1 MKYLSILSFFYLLVS
16 IIFMCQ
22 IMCQALS
29 PHDFFII
36 SFSVYNS
43 HLVFTHNWVNFFFLL
58 ERHQNDVKNL
68 TLLNKGEILK
78 SKKYIVILHFTYKCK
93 IPQII
98 HGSSCKAIFR
108 FGFLSNNYTYHIVR
122 QDSYFTYFHCSTM
135 IGTRNELRSE

>member
-1 MKYLSILSFFYLLVS
+1 
-16 IIFMCQ
+16 MCQ

-43 HLVFTHNWVNFFFLL
+43 LLVFTHNWVNFFFLL
-58 ERHQNDVKNL
+58 ERHQNDVENL

-93 IPQII
+93 IP
-98 HGSSCKAIFR
+98 
-108 FGFLSNNYTYHIVR
+108 
-122 QDSYFTYFHCSTM
+122 
-135 IGTRNELRSE
+135 